1 MIINVRLIFFLNKNE
16 EVIQVKLKIDEYAIN
31 FFKFNWLIP
40 LILPTIRVIVKGR
53 ISIFKSIN
61 LLIKTIGGILINV
74 DKIKHSIHPKLDIIM
89 GFQVWKGGI
98 PILIIRLI
106 RVINLFKLVSF
117 NLFHRIEKIKIYEEV
132 LWIIKYFID
141 WSLILFLDINGIN
154 INKAVSIIIQIVS
167 QLFLL
172 REINV
177 VIKIT

>member
-74 DKIKHSIHPKLDIIM
+74 DKIKHSVHPKLDIIM

-98 PILIIRLI
+98 PILIIILI
-106 RVINLFKLVSF
+106 I
-117 NLFHRIEKIKIYEEV
+117 
-132 LWIIKYFID
+132 YFI
-141 WSLILFLDINGIN
+141 
-154 INKAVSIIIQIVS
+154 
-167 QLFLL
+167 
-172 REINV
+172 
-177 VIKIT
+177 VIF